1 MPRHDTGGWSSVPGP
16 RESLLWAIAGAAVA
30 IVILL
35 IVTLT

>member
-1 MPRHDTGGWSSVPGP
+1 MPPRDPAGWSSVPGP